1 MKLTYFC
8 SLAQREAKIM
18 PLVIVGR
25 DLLNFRKVGFTFA
38 SRSIRVPQNEK
49 IKKKNQRLVTRSLK
63 KRKVKGVPVEIK
75 SPCFS

>member
-1 MKLTYFC
+1 
-8 SLAQREAKIM
+8 M

-49 IKKKNQRLVTRSLK
+49 VKKNQRLVTWSLK
-63 KRKVKGVPVEIK
+63 KEKVKGVPVEIK
-75 SPCFS
+75 SPCFN